1 MKKIYDNTYKYTT
14 IFDSKNGFYLR
25 AYDVDFEPFMAEAPH
40 LIDIGIMG
48 GCVHGKSGLCLKAGI
63 QCYQN
68 APNVSKPNMT
78 LENYKKI
85 LNEVPTLTQVALG
98 GAGDPDMHE
107 NFEDIL
113 KYSREKD
120 IVPNFTTS
128 GLGMTP
134 EKAKICK
141 KYCGAV
147 AVSMYSR
154 LDMIPEVAYKKVNN
168 NIIYENDSEIPAVFT
183 FGGINPNCV
192 WNEEKGKYLIN
203 DIEYDWDELHHVPFG
218 KEDKYQYYRIFKE
231 KNENSNYTMKAINM
245 LLDAGVTTSIHYV
258 LGKNTIDEAILRLKN
273 NGFPKGIYAVIF
285 LLHKNVGLGT
295 ESNVLNYND
304 PKVKE
309 FFNLIDKGNFS
320 FKIGFDSCSIPGI
333 LNFCSNID
341 TMSVDT
347 CEGGRYSMYISADM
361 VAYPC
366 SFDNQDKVYAYQM
379 DKNHG
384 VIDAWNSEQFEH
396 FRSYLRNS
404 CPSCSKRNE
413 CMGGCPLRKNIVLCN
428 SKDKS
433 F

>member
-14 IFDSKNGFYLR
+14 IFDSSTGFYAR
-25 AYDVDFEPFMAEAPH
+25 AFDVDFEPFMAEAPH

-48 GCVHGKSGLCLKAGI
+48 GCVHGKSGLCMKAGI

-68 APNVSKPNMT
+68 APNSSKPNMT

-85 LNEVPTLTQVALG
+85 LDEVPSLTQVALG

-107 NFEDIL
+107 NFEEIL
-113 KYSREKD
+113 AYTREKG

-147 AVSMYSR
+147 AVSAYSR
-154 LDMIPEVAYKKVNN
+154 LKPDMTESNEYTNN
-168 NIIYENDSEIPAVFT
+168 AVK
-183 FGGINPNCV
+183 I
-192 WNEEKGKYLIN
+192 
-203 DIEYDWDELHHVPFG
+203 
-218 KEDKYQYYRIFKE
+218 
-231 KNENSNYTMKAINM
+231 
-245 LLDAGVTTSIHYV
+245 LLDAGVTTSMHYV
-258 LGKNTIDEAILRLKN
+258 LGNNTIDEAITRLEN
-273 NGFPKGIYAVIF
+273 NLFPSGLHAIIF

-295 ESNVLNYND
+295 EANVLKYDD
-304 PKVKE
+304 PRVIK
-309 FFNLIDKGNFS
+309 FFNLIDNGDFP

-333 LNFCSNID
+333 LNLCKNID
-341 TMSVDT
+341 PMSIDT

-366 SFDNQDKVYAYQM
+366 SFDNQDKIYAYQM
-379 DKNHG
+379 DENHG
-384 VIDAWNSEQFEH
+384 VIDAWDSEQFER
-396 FRSYLRNS
+396 FRSHLRNS
-404 CPSCSKRNE
+404 CPNCSKRNE

-428 SKDKS
+428 DENRT